1 MSLYFRERV
10 VRTFR
15 AFLAHVVRR
24 FLRPG
29 GLLEG
34 GGNILLAIVVNNS
47 SNIAIL
53 SINLNLSL
61 FNSA

>member
-24 FLRPG
+24 FLRPPDV
-29 GLLEG
+29 LVERLA
-34 GGNILLAIVVNNS
+34 LLAIDVNVL
-47 SNIAIL
+47 SNNPII

-61 FNSA
+61 SNSAT